1 MAVKIL
7 RAGPM
12 MTVQDCGRFG
22 FADKGVSQSGVL
34 DYYSAACI
42 NCILGN
48 SRNEA
53 VIEMTMMGG
62 DFEFENT
69 AFFALGGADMQACLN
84 GRECSLYTV
93 YKAESG
99 DVLTMGYAQKGCHGY
114 ISFSGGIDVPVV
126 MGSRSTNMKCGIG
139 GFNGRKLMTGDVIN
153 TGFLS
158 CTEGISIEPEDVY
171 GDIVHVVSGA
181 QCDMFTQKGIDTF
194 FSEEYTVSG
203 NYDRM
208 GCRLQGTAIESK
220 NGMDIISDGIAFGS
234 IQISS
239 DGQPIVMLADRQT
252 IGGYA
257 KIGAVATAD
266 IPKFVQHKPGEKIK
280 FEKITIKEAQKM
292 YIRREKELNKMFRKY
307 GRM

>member
-7 RAGPM
+7 RSGPL

-42 NCILGN
+42 NGILGN
-48 SRNEA
+48 PRNEA

-62 DFEFENT
+62 DFEFEDT
-69 AFFALGGADMQACLN
+69 SFFALGGADMKASLN

-93 YKAESG
+93 YKAAAG
-99 DVLTMGYAQKGCHGY
+99 DVLIMGYAQKGCHGY
-114 ISFSGGIDVPVV
+114 ISFGGGIEVPTV
-126 MGSRSTNMKCGIG
+126 MGSKSTNLKCGIG
-139 GFNGRKLMTGDVIN
+139 GFQGRKLMTGDVIN
-153 TGFLS
+153 TGIS
-158 CTEGISIEPEDVY
+158 HCTEGVSVKPEETY
-171 GDIVHVVSGA
+171 GDIVHVVLGA
-181 QCDMFTQKGIDTF
+181 QRDMFTQKGIDTL
-194 FSEEYTVSG
+194 FSEEYTVSV

-208 GCRLQGTAIESK
+208 GCRLQGKAIESK
-220 NGMDIISDGIAFGS
+220 NGMDIISDGIALGS

-257 KIGAVATAD
+257 KIGSVAAVD

-280 FEKITIKEAQKM
+280 FEKITLKKAHKLYIK
-292 YIRREKELNKMFRKY
+292 REKKLKALFGKI
-307 GRM
+307 